1 MNFRDFKNKFQSKPI
16 IDSKDFY
23 FFGNEN
29 YLKRQ
34 VSEWLKKG
42 LLLKLKRGI
51 YLINDANYLEKTSLL
66 SIANYL
72 YQPSYISL
80 EFALRYY
87 QLIPEEVYHITSVTT
102 RKTAHFKNSLA
113 YFYYRH
119 IKESL
124 FWGFDT
130 ISVNNQS
137 VFMAL
142 PEKAL
147 IDFFYLNLND
157 FINQRN
163 SWQSYRFQ
171 NIEKLNFNQL
181 DEYLER
187 IENKKLNIL
196 VESFK
201 STVLHQKFS

>member
-1 MNFRDFKNKFQSKPI
+1 MNFRDFKNRFQAKLI

-23 FFGNEN
+23 FLGNEN

-42 LLLKLKRGI
+42 LLLKLKRGV
-51 YLINDANYLEKTSLL
+51 YLINDANYLEKISLL

-87 QLIPEEVYHITSVTT
+87 QLIPEEVYQITSVST
-102 RKTAHFKNSLA
+102 RKTAQFKNSLA

-157 FINQRN
+157 FISQRS

-171 NIEKLNFNQL
+171 NIGKLNFERL
-181 DEYLER
+181 DEYLEKF
-187 IENKKLNIL
+187 ENKKLSMFT
-196 VESFK
+196 ESFK
-201 STVLHQKFS
+201 SQVLHQNLA